1 MKKERP
7 EPELTVE
14 LKREEW
20 ECTLEGECVLR
31 CALTRPELTGTWRG
45 IGKINRYYSRVAEVW
60 RSRWEKEL
68 FCRVCLELADRRAQ
82 GRPFRP
88 WRAELT
94 TQVTRQ
100 EGDLLSLWQEG
111 REHWGYETP
120 VLLRRGDT
128 WSLAEGAPR
137 TLRSFYPGQHRWKRQ
152 VLTQVKEQAQA
163 RLETGETLLDEDCVH
178 TLHRNFTPEH
188 YYLTQSGVQ
197 VFFPMYTVASGGE
210 GIPTFTVAL
219 PEQ

>member
-20 ECTLEGECVLR
+20 EWTLEGECVLR
-31 CALTRPELTGTWRG
+31 CALTRPELIGTWRG
-45 IGKINRYYSRVAEVW
+45 IKKINRYYSHVAEVW

-68 FCRVCLELADRRAQ
+68 FCWACLDLADRRAQ

-88 WRAELT
+88 WRVELT

-100 EGDLLSLWQEG
+100 EGGLFSLWQEG
-111 REHWGYETP
+111 REHWGYEKP

-128 WSLAEGAPR
+128 WSLAEGVPR
-137 TLRSFYPGQHRWKRQ
+137 TLKSFYPGQRGWKRQ
-152 VLTQVKEQAQA
+152 ILTQVKEQAQA
-163 RLETGETLLDEDCVH
+163 RLETGETLLDADCVH
-178 TLHRNFTPEH
+178 ALRRSFAPEN
-188 YYLTQSGVQ
+188 YYLTQDGAQ

-210 GIPTFTVAL
+210 GIPTFSVAL
-219 PEQ
+219 PG